1 MILGPKCSVERT
13 GQTGGF
19 PDSQRR
25 VCIPEAHGNLQ
36 RPPVSFIQ
44 RQGGE
49 RLSLASLPQTCTFLY
64 YLVCLQDPVQDLLK
78 ERNLPF
84 KRKCLRSSGYIPYRV
99 LDCDDSEPF
108 SINTGGPVFNDC
120 RSSQVGY
127 KADGL
132 PSSPKV
138 EFLYLWMIR
147 VIALLTRTL
156 SGQKISSIL
165 LRKIIDAQ
173 Y

>member
-1 MILGPKCSVERT
+1 MCHMSPVHIYPGVLLGWAR
-13 GQTGGF
+13 
-19 PDSQRR
+19 
-25 VCIPEAHGNLQ
+25 
-36 RPPVSFIQ
+36 
-44 RQGGE
+44 
-49 RLSLASLPQTCTFLY
+49 
-64 YLVCLQDPVQDLLK
+64 
-78 ERNLPF
+78 
-84 KRKCLRSSGYIPYRV
+84 

-120 RSSQVGY
+120 RSSSVGY

-147 VIALLTRTL
+147 VKALLTRTL